1 MPDISERDALRV
13 GGSLSALSDT
23 DKLKLQRYELAQKVA
38 SNDNEGLLVKK
49 MPNLKLF
56 GSK

>member
-1 MPDISERDALRV
+1 MPEIDERDALKV
-13 GGSLSALSDT
+13 GRSLSALSDT

-38 SNDNEGLLVKK
+38 SNDTEGLLVKK
-49 MPNLKLF
+49 LPNLKLF